1 VDVEGSSP
9 QAEMLR
15 QIFDTIENARNVG
28 ECSIGTNRWARSNGV
43 VSEEKKMLGNVHTC
57 YGRGTHDRNWFTE
70 VRSAI
75 HGDMVLRRVTIEA
88 SGKLIMKDGQLLL

>member
-1 VDVEGSSP
+1 
-9 QAEMLR
+9 
-15 QIFDTIENARNVG
+15 
-28 ECSIGTNRWARSNGV
+28 V

-57 YGRGTHDRNWFTE
+57 YGSGTNDRNWFTE

-88 SGKLIMKDGQLLL
+88 SGKLIMKDGQLLV